1 MADDSHAQNETQTIT
16 ILPSVTEPSASEL
29 VVIPESLK
37 EKGDS
42 EMILNPLADVSP
54 SQNEPERIT
63 IIPPVTDP
71 SGSAPVVEPE
81 SLKETG
87 DSGEQST
94 VLVIREKGLIES
106 EASEP
111 VKKVSTNEVRKQKR
125 ETEAAV
131 TAGLAATTLTK
142 IRSTPVDGTIILGF
156 GLYSY
161 SEFYYRMGTNSKSRV
176 PETNQII
183 IPILES
189 NRRDNKVIS
198 LFSFV
203 LCLNT
208 RLFV

>member
-1 MADDSHAQNETQTIT
+1 MADDSHPQNETQTIT
-16 ILPSVTEPSASEL
+16 ILPPVTEPSASEL
-29 VVIPESLK
+29 GVILESLK

-42 EMILNPLADVSP
+42 EMITPPFADVSR

-63 IIPPVTDP
+63 IIPLVTDP

-94 VLVIREKGLIES
+94 VLVIRETGLKES
-106 EASEP
+106 AASEP
-111 VKKVSTNEVRKQKR
+111 VKKVQTNEVRKQKR

-131 TAGLAATTLTK
+131 TAGLAATALTK

-198 LFSFV
+198 FFFDSFYV
-203 LCLNT
+203 
-208 RLFV
+208 